1 MELWTREIQTNA
13 QGKIRLDQFVLDE
26 DYNVPDSKRDMQR
39 IIASEAKPIIEN
51 VMRVENY
58 VKVNGKLEFQILYVG
73 EGLEPALSSLEG
85 KLPFEEM
92 VYTEAGEDMYDVK
105 MVRVDLR
112 ANMIHSRKL
121 RLKAIVELELEEQMF
136 HRNRGRRFP
145 LQYTVHQ

>member
-51 VMRVENY
+51 VTRVENY
-58 VKVNGKLEFQILYVG
+58 VKVSGKLEFQILYVG

-85 KLPFEEM
+85 
-92 VYTEAGEDMYDVK
+92 
-105 MVRVDLR
+105 
-112 ANMIHSRKL
+112 
-121 RLKAIVELELEEQMF
+121 
-136 HRNRGRRFP
+136 
-145 LQYTVHQ
+145 